1 MIRTHGRLSVAFV
14 GVVFSD
20 MLARR
25 AAAANQ
31 TSSQWR
37 LVGRLIPV
45 GITYL

>member
-31 TSSQWR
+31 TSHWR
-37 LVGRLIPV
+37 LVAGLIPV
-45 GITYL
+45 RITYL